1 MPRSIIFAGT
11 ILVPLLAGLAVMPV
25 KATVARPGLPS
36 PDSIVINRG
45 VVELETGSSAGIS
58 VRIAEDLANVINDGA
73 TRRVVPVV
81 GKGSLANLTDLK
93 LLRGIDIAILQTD
106 TLDYA
111 REQQLFPGI
120 EASIAYIAKL
130 YNEEFHL
137 LVRPEINS
145 ISDLA
150 NQKINVDLRDSGT
163 AITARRLFDLLK
175 LPVTLANDPPE
186 VALEKLRNGEIMGL
200 AFVAGKPAP
209 FFHDIRGDDGLHL
222 LAVPLSPV
230 MAAGYLPAR
239 LTAADY
245 PSLVPQSRPVDT
257 VAVGMVLVAANLQQA
272 PDRYHNV
279 ANFVEAFFT
288 GFQSLL
294 EPGHHPKWR
303 EVNLAAELPGWRRY
317 PPAEQWLQR
326 NLQAVKAPNPQEVMT
341 IFARFVDERRQSIG
355 GAPMTEQEK
364 TDLFKQYQRWEAG
377 QPR

>member
-1 MPRSIIFAGT
+1 MPRSIFIAGT
-11 ILVPLLAGLAVMPV
+11 VLVPLLAGAIAIPAEGA
-25 KATVARPGLPS
+25 ATRSAAPLS
-36 PDSIVINRG
+36 DSMVINRG

-58 VRIAEDLANVINDGA
+58 VRIAEDIANLINDGA

-81 GKGSLANLTDLK
+81 GKGSLGNLTDLK

-106 TLDYA
+106 ILDYA
-111 REQQLFPGI
+111 REQQLFPG
-120 EASIAYIAKL
+120 AGTSITYIAKL

-137 LVRPEINS
+137 LARPQINT
-145 ISDLA
+145 IADLA
-150 NQKINVDLRDSGT
+150 NKTVNVDLRDSGT
-163 AITARRLFDLLK
+163 AITASRIFDLLK
-175 LPVTLANDPPE
+175 LPVTLTNDPPE
-186 VALEKLRNGEIMGL
+186 VALEKLRKGEIAALG
-200 AFVAGKPAP
+200 FVAGKPAP
-209 FFHDIRGDDGLHL
+209 FFRDIKGDDGLHL
-222 LAVPLSPV
+222 LAVPFKPA
-230 MAAGYLPAR
+230 MAASYLPAR
-239 LTAADY
+239 FTPEDY
-245 PSLVPQSRPVDT
+245 PGLVPQSRPVDT
-257 VAVGMVLVAANLQQA
+257 IGVGTVLVVANLQQT
-272 PDRYHNV
+272 PERYRNV

>member
-1 MPRSIIFAGT
+1 MPRSIITAGA
-11 ILVPLLAGLAVMPV
+11 ILVPLLAAAAMPAKSAAVRTAAP
-25 KATVARPGLPS
+25 AA
-36 PDSIVINRG
+36 DSIVINRG

-81 GKGSLANLTDLK
+81 GKGSLGNLTDLK

-106 TLDYA
+106 ILDYA

-120 EASIAYIAKL
+120 ETSITYIAKL

-137 LVRPEINS
+137 LARPEINS
-145 ISDLA
+145 ITDLA
-150 NQKINVDLRDSGT
+150 NQKVNIDLRDSGT
-163 AITARRLFDLLK
+163 AITAGRLFDLLN
-175 LPVTLANDPPE
+175 LPVSLTNDPPE
-186 VALEKLRNGEIMGL
+186 VALEKLRNGEIAAL

-209 FFHDIRGDDGLHL
+209 LFRELKGDDGLHL
-222 LAVPLSPV
+222 LAVPFKPA

-239 LTAADY
+239 LTPADY
-245 PSLVPQSRPVDT
+245 PGLVPQSRPVDT
-257 VAVGMVLVAANLQQA
+257 VGVGTVLVAANLQQA
-272 PDRYHNV
+272 PERYRNV

-303 EVNLAAELPGWRRY
+303 EVNLAAELSGWRRY

-326 NLQAVKAPNPQEVMT
+326 NLQVVKAPNPQEMMT
-341 IFARFVDERRQSIG
+341 MFARFVDERRQSIG

-364 TDLFKQYQRWEAG
+364 SALFQHYQRWQTA
-377 QPR
+377 QPQ